1 MKTKTF
7 QEMML
12 ALTDY
17 WVKAGCITLPSYDV
31 EVGAGTL
38 HPATVLRAL
47 KSPKWNVCYIQSSR
61 RPKDSRYGENPNRLQ
76 SHMQFQVIL
85 KPSPDNIQ
93 DLYLESLKVI
103 GIEPKEHDIRFVEDD
118 WENPSVGASGLG
130 YEVWLDGMEVS
141 QFTYMQQIGG
151 IQCDPIPGELTYGL
165 ERLAMFLQ
173 KQDNVYALKYN
184 EEFTY
189 GDVFWQNEN
198 EQSSYNLDYA
208 DTEILIRHFDD
219 AEKEAVNLTKQNLP
233 IPAYEQCLKASHLL
247 NLIEARGK
255 MSVTE
260 RAQYLKRVRAIVK
273 SAIQLFLEKDVI
285 KVA

>member
-1 MKTKTF
+1 MSTKTF
-7 QEMML
+7 QEMIL
-12 ALTDY
+12 GLTNF
-17 WVKAGCITLPSYDV
+17 WVEAGCIMLPSYDV

-47 KSPKWNVCYIQSSR
+47 KETKWNICYVQSSR

-85 KPSPDNIQ
+85 KPSPENIQ
-93 DLYLESLKVI
+93 ALYLESLKVI
-103 GIEPKEHDIRFVEDD
+103 GIDPKEHDIRFVEDD

-151 IQCDPIPGELTYGL
+151 ISCDPIPGELTYGL

-173 KQDNVYALKYN
+173 KKDNVYELQYN
-184 EEFTY
+184 KDYTY
-189 GDVFWQNEN
+189 GDVFWQNES
-198 EQSSYNLDYA
+198 EQSSYNLDHA
-208 DTEILIRHFDD
+208 NTEILLRHFDD
-219 AEKEAVNLTKQNLP
+219 AETEAINLVKQNLP
-233 IPAYEQCLKASHLL
+233 IPSYEQCLKASHVL
-247 NLIEARGK
+247 NLLEARGV

-260 RAQYLKRVRAIVK
+260 RAQFLKRVRSIAK
-273 SAIQLFLEKDVI
+273 GAIQLFLEKDIV
-285 KVA
+285 KSA